1 MMKVE
6 DLNKSQLTGAINV
19 AQLLKD
25 PTGSSRNYDVN
36 TIIEKQPEG
45 SIEGEITLI
54 HTGQGILVRSKLS
67 VQVEL
72 VCGRCL
78 KRFPY
83 SINFAIEEEL
93 RPTIDI
99 SSGLPLHL
107 SEESEGFTIDKNHVL
122 DLGELIRQY
131 ILLNLPMKPLCRPD
145 CAGIKEM
152 KVYGST

>member
-78 KRFPY
+78 KRFP
-83 SINFAIEEEL
+83 
-93 RPTIDI
+93 TIDI